1 MEGLTGDE
9 QRHGETDAGEGAR
22 AGKLVPGVFSG
33 LHGQTEFH
41 GESRSGDQSQWFADR
56 QADHDREHDRLM
68 AEKRAGGNCDA
79 GIGESE

>member
-33 LHGQTEFH
+33 LHEPTEFH

>member
-1 MEGLTGDE
+1 MNSDMVKPMP
-9 QRHGETDAGEGAR
+9 AR
-22 AGKLVPGVFSG
+22 APAPASWSPGVFSG

-68 AEKRAGGNCDA
+68 AEKRAGGNCNA